1 MNLRCLSS
9 ESDQEEEEEEEE
21 EGGRTGGGVIMALFF
36 CFADYSLLAFQ
47 WFSFI
52 ALLLIFVGII
62 IVFLSFHVDLDFS
75 FVAADCLFFF
85 CCHSDFFF
93 YLFQ

>member
-1 MNLRCLSS
+1 
-9 ESDQEEEEEEEE
+9 
-21 EGGRTGGGVIMALFF
+21 MALFF

-85 CCHSDFFF
+85 CCHFDFFF
-93 YLFQ
+93 TFFNE